1 MNLFFLG
8 GEDRFEVEKDS
19 GWIKTTGL
27 PLVKDREYL
36 LTVLAADRLGNRG
49 APASV
54 SVIAGFRPPQFTN
67 VSYLVYV
74 PESMPQGES

>member
-8 GEDRFEVEKDS
+8 GEDRFEVEKGT

-36 LTVLAADRLGNRG
+36 LTVLAADRLGSRG
-49 APASV
+49 SPASV
-54 SVIAGFRPPQFTN
+54 SVIAGFRPPQFAN
-67 VSYLVYV
+67 ISYLVYV
-74 PESMPQGES
+74 PESMPPGES